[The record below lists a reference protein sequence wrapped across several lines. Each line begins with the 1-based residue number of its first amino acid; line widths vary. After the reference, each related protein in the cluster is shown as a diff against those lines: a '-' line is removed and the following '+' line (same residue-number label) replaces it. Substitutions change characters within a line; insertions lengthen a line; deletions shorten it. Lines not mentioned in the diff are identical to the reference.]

1 MLLIPIQALDAD
13 EFLLNT
19 PSFTYDLRQGMA
31 GRRNHR
37 PEDYI
42 TKCTAVD
49 PGEEGETVW
58 QQALGEFF
66 TGDQELIDYAQEICG
81 LMAIGKVYVE
91 AWSSPMAMD
100 GTGSLRTGT
109 PLPGCWEA
117 IAAASLPM
125 P

>member
-91 AWSSPMAMD
+91 AGHRLWRW
-100 GTGSLRTGT
+100 TEREIYVLELHR
-109 PLPGCWEA
+109 PGA
-117 IAAASLPM
+117 G
-125 P
+125 